1 MHQYICYTKINYRLQ
16 GDINMKYK
24 TIDEILQVAQI
35 AEGATFKQYDIH
47 NRLESK
53 GNKGGLG
60 QIIEEGLFKYDINSR
75 NEADFAE
82 LGVELK
88 VTPLKFNKKNQL
100 QAKERLVLN
109 IINYMEEYK
118 HTFETS
124 SFWKKNEKLLIM
136 FYLWQESLSRGD
148 YKIIK
153 SLLHQFSEEDLLI
166 IKNDWQCI
174 VDKIKAGKA
183 DELSESDTMYLAAC
197 TKGSNKNTVR
207 EQPFSSTKA
216 KQRAFSLK
224 PSYITAFARNMLNKE
239 DAIALTNAKE
249 LKKKT
254 LAEIL
259 EERFAPYYGQSLEE
273 ISKRFNYELNSK
285 NKSEVAKL
293 TSIIL
298 GVKGTYVDD
307 IAEFQKAN
315 IQFKTISL
323 EPNGIPKEHMSF
335 EQIDFNRLVSD
346 SWEESQFY
354 EKFEYTK
361 FLFVVFEYKE
371 PLKYKDTRTL
381 YLKKVVL
388 WNMPENTIQTDLKKL
403 WTDTRKIVKEGV
415 KLESSPRG
423 IKNNLPGAMENPVCH
438 IRPKARN
445 AADKILLPGSHGVEI
460 TKQCYWL
467 NRDYIANIV
476 K

>member
-1 MHQYICYTKINYRLQ
+1 
-16 GDINMKYK
+16 MKYK
-24 TIDEILQVAQI
+24 TIDEVLQVAQI
-35 AEGATFKQYDIH
+35 AEGTSFKQYDIH
-47 NRLESK
+47 HRLDSK

-60 QIIEEGLFKYDINSR
+60 QIIEEGLFKYDLNSR

-88 VTPLKFNKKNQL
+88 VTPLKLNKKNQL

-118 HTFETS
+118 HSFETS

-148 YKIIK
+148 YKILK
-153 SLLHQFSEEDLLI
+153 SLLHQFSSEDLLI

-174 VDKIKAGKA
+174 IDKIKAGKA
-183 DELSESDTMYLAAC
+183 DELSESDTLYLAAC

-207 EQPFSSTKA
+207 DQPFSPVKA

-224 PSYITAFARNMLNKE
+224 PSYITAFARSMLNQE
-239 DAIALTNAKE
+239 AAIALTTASE
-249 LKKKT
+249 LKRKS
-254 LAEIL
+254 LNDIL
-259 EERFAPYYGQSLEE
+259 EERFAPYYGLSLEE
-273 ISKRFNYELNSK
+273 ISNQFNYQLNSN

-293 TSIIL
+293 TSMIL
-298 GVKGTYVDD
+298 GVKGTYVED

-315 IQFKTISL
+315 IQFKTIRL
-323 EPNGIPKEHMSF
+323 EPNGTPKEHMSF
-335 EQIDFNRLVSD
+335 EQIDFNRLIND
-346 SWEESQFY
+346 SWENSQFY

-361 FLFVVFEYKE
+361 FLFVVFEFKE
-371 PLKYKDTRTL
+371 AFKPKKSRPL
-381 YLKKVVL
+381 YLKKVLL
-388 WNMPENTIQTDLKKL
+388 WNMPESTIQSNLREL
-403 WTDTRKIVKEGV
+403 WENTRQIVKDGV
-415 KLESSPRG
+415 ILTPTSRG
-423 IKNNLPGAMENPVCH
+423 IKNNLPGAKDNPVCH
-438 IRPKARN
+438 IRPKAIN
-445 AADKILLPGSHGVEI
+445 AADKVLLPGPNGVEI

-467 NRDYIANIV
+467 NRDYVANIV